1 MIACVRRAMNPPV
14 PRQPDGQLPLWGES
28 MTRIAVNL
36 RHSRRA
42 RRVAVRIGLGGQVE
56 LVVPRGVSVQQA
68 RAFLD
73 SRAEWVRQHLARR
86 CSAMP
91 PAGEFPPRVLQI
103 PLLQESW
110 RIFVGGGT
118 GRARLVVCGDTREGS
133 EAGAA
138 AAGGVLELRGQGTAT
153 DWRRCLLSWLRR
165 RALAALGARL
175 HEAAQRHGFTFSK
188 LSIRHQ
194 RTRWGSCSVRGAI
207 SLNLALLFQREDVV
221 RYLLCH
227 ELAHTRHM
235 NHSRHFWQC
244 VASCEPRWR
253 ELDAALLQ
261 GWRHVPRWMLE
272 PA

>member
-1 MIACVRRAMNPPV
+1 MSLL
-14 PRQPDGQLPLWGES
+14 GEPLA
-28 MTRIAVNL
+28 RIAVNL

-42 RRVAVRIGLGGQVE
+42 RRVAVRIGPGGQVE
-56 LVVPRGVSVQQA
+56 LVVPRGVSEQQA

-73 SRAEWVRQHLARR
+73 SRAEWVRHHVTRR
-86 CSAMP
+86 RSLLP
-91 PAGEFPPRVLQI
+91 PAGEFPPRVLDI
-103 PLLQESW
+103 PLLGESW
-110 RIFVGGGT
+110 RIFLGGGT
-118 GRARLVVCGDTREGS
+118 GRARIVVCGEAREDS
-133 EAGAA
+133 EAASP
-138 AAGGVLELRGQGTAT
+138 AAGGVLELRGQGTSA

-165 RALAALGARL
+165 RALATLGSRL

-188 LSIRHQ
+188 LSIRQQ

-207 SLNLALLFQREDVV
+207 SLNLALLFQSEDVV

-227 ELAHTRHM
+227 ELAHTRYM
-235 NHSRHFWQC
+235 NHSRRFWQC

-261 GWRHVPRWMLE
+261 GWRHVPGWLLE